1 VEGGYER
8 LPALAAE
15 VAGLRVAVIAA
26 PNIQAALAAKAATR
40 TIPIAFHVGADPVA
54 AGLVDNLARP
64 GGNATGVFSYTSGL
78 VAKRVELLR
87 DLIPGTRSLAFLVN
101 PGFFASVEQ
110 TRDMKAAIS
119 ASGLSLRIVEARS
132 VEEIDRAFADLAA
145 QRPDALLV
153 APDAL
158 FTSQRD
164 LIVGLAARHAIA
176 AIYDFPDYP
185 MAGGLISYG
194 PTRRDIQRQLG
205 TYVGRILAGAKPAD
219 LPVRQPT
226 HFELVVNLKAARAL
240 GITVPPTLLDRAD
253 EVIE

>member
-1 VEGGYER
+1 
-8 LPALAAE
+8 
-15 VAGLRVAVIAA
+15 
-26 PNIQAALAAKAATR
+26 
-40 TIPIAFHVGADPVA
+40 
-54 AGLVDNLARP
+54 
-64 GGNATGVFSYTSGL
+64 

-110 TRDMKAAIS
+110 TRDMKAAIG